1 MALLLLVLPKPA
13 LVRRTHLP
21 TRWPSGGQTGEVRC
35 AHWHPILSPR
45 PDVPLCW
52 QMSPRTSAS
61 AAVRGIHAS
70 RLGGST
76 LCRLNQCRHEEEGR
90 KKLPDLHGV
99 SFLVSRSGGPEAT
112 ALAAAAANASPTVTT
127 GSFGS
132 SRCLPKRR
140 VC

>member
-1 MALLLLVLPKPA
+1 MAFGGAGGGGTLRALAPHPA
-13 LVRRTHLP
+13 P
-21 TRWPSGGQTGEVRC
+21 P
-35 AHWHPILSPR
+35 P
-45 PDVPLCW
+45 PDVPLYW
-52 QMSPRTSAS
+52 QMSPR
-61 AAVRGIHAS
+61 IE

-132 SRCLPKRR
+132 SGCLPKRR

>member
-1 MALLLLVLPKPA
+1 M
-13 LVRRTHLP
+13 
-21 TRWPSGGQTGEVRC
+21 RWPSGGQAGEVRC
-35 AHWHPILSPR
+35 AHWHPILPPPSP
-45 PDVPLCW
+45 
-52 QMSPRTSAS
+52 PRR
-61 AAVRGIHAS
+61 AALLADEPTHERISGGAWHPRIE

>member
-1 MALLLLVLPKPA
+1 MPAQSVPA
-13 LVRRTHLP
+13 L
-21 TRWPSGGQTGEVRC
+21 S
-35 AHWHPILSPR
+35 
-45 PDVPLCW
+45 
-52 QMSPRTSAS
+52 
-61 AAVRGIHAS
+61 
-70 RLGGST
+70 
-76 LCRLNQCRHEEEGR
+76 RHEEEGR

>member
-1 MALLLLVLPKPA
+1 VLPKPA
-13 LVRRTHLP
+13 LVRRTCGGLRGGRRGRYAAR
-21 TRWPSGGQTGEVRC
+21 TGTPSC
-35 AHWHPILSPR
+35 PPPP
-45 PDVPLCW
+45 PDVPLYW

-132 SRCLPKRR
+132 SGCLPKRR